1 MKKIDAETLSEMNSF
16 LREKEKNLNYK
27 KIAIMEDLNQLQ
39 SNTILDADEIQAI
52 FENFN
57 LLFEKA
63 DVEQKKEIIKV
74 YYR

>member
-1 MKKIDAETLSEMNSF
+1 
-16 LREKEKNLNYK
+16 
-27 KIAIMEDLNQLQ
+27 MEDLNQLQ